1 MFWNKSK
8 TENTSTVHIDWQL
21 LNTAEG
27 VEAIKEKSMEKPQ
40 VIFKHST
47 RCSISS
53 MAKRRLERTWNID
66 ENKADIYYLDLIAY
80 RSISNLVA
88 DDFGVTHQSPQILI
102 IRNKEATFHTSHND
116 ISVEVIEENIQ

>member
-8 TENTSTVHIDWQL
+8 TENTSTAYIDWQL

-27 VEAIKEKSMEKPQ
+27 IEAIKEKSTEKPQ

-53 MAKRRLERTWNID
+53 MAKRRLERNWNID
-66 ENKADIYYLDLIAY
+66 ESKVDIYYLDLIAY
-80 RSISNLVA
+80 RSISNLVSG
-88 DDFGVTHQSPQILI
+88 DFGVTHQSPQILI
-102 IRNKEATFHTSHND
+102 IKNKEAVFHTSHNN
-116 ISVEVIEENIQ
+116 ISVEVIEENI

>member
-8 TENTSTVHIDWQL
+8 TENTSTAYIDWQL

-27 VEAIKEKSMEKPQ
+27 IEAIKEKSTEKPQ

-53 MAKRRLERTWNID
+53 MAKRRLERNWNID
-66 ENKADIYYLDLIAY
+66 ESKVDIYYLDLIAY
-80 RSISNLVA
+80 RSISNLVSG
-88 DDFGVTHQSPQILI
+88 DFGVTHQSPQILI
-102 IRNKEATFHTSHND
+102 IKNKEAVFHTSHND
-116 ISVEVIEENIQ
+116 ISVEVIEENI